1 MVVHYPTVTQAT
13 KTNSA
18 IDYENPWMFQE
29 QPFLSEDIGDS
40 FGFVYR
46 ITNIQTNKQ
55 YIGRK
60 YFVQKRKPRGG
71 GRRVTSESNW
81 KKYYGSCPELTT
93 DIKTI
98 GKELFKRELL
108 SVHPT
113 VGKTNYEE
121 TRQLF
126 INNVLTSKLDDG
138 SPAYYNSNILGR
150 YYRKDYFN

>member
-46 ITNIQTNKQ
+46 ITNLQTNKQ

-126 INNVLTSKLDDG
+126 INNVLTSKLEDG

>member
-1 MVVHYPTVTQAT
+1 VVVHYPTVTQAT

-29 QPFLSEDIGDS
+29 QPFLSENIGDS

-46 ITNIQTNKQ
+46 ITNLQTNKQ

-126 INNVLTSKLDDG
+126 LNNVLTSKLDDG

>member
-1 MVVHYPTVTQAT
+1 VVVHYPTVTQAT

-126 INNVLTSKLDDG
+126 INNVLTSKLEDG